1 MQYVT
6 EPGRALQ
13 LAIRGRARGKVVAG
27 PFLVSHQMVTRPVFY
42 RDMSICVVEEA
53 RPHPKRFAVQ
63 IFLREAPRPTAPM
76 LAASPRRDAP

>member
-13 LAIRGRARGKVVAG
+13 LAIRGHAHGKVVAG
-27 PFLVSHQMVTRPVFY
+27 PFLVSYQLLAWPVFY

-53 RPHPKRFAVQ
+53 RPHPKRFAAQ
-63 IFLREAPRPTAPM
+63 IFLREAPRRTAP
-76 LAASPRRDAP
+76 PRDAP